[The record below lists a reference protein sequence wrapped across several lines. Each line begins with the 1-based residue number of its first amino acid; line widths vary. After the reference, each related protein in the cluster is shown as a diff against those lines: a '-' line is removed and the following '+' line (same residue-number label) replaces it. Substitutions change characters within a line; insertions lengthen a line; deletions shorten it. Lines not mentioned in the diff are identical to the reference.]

1 VAIYV
6 REITPEEEQTLKEWE
21 RSYNLVAYRRAR
33 ILHLSAEC
41 YKCPV
46 IAKFLGINVE
56 TVRECIKAFN
66 QGGIPAITPLPPSG
80 GKRVLEDDIAD
91 LVEDLIRQSPEQY
104 GLNKAVWTLHD
115 LAGVIAE
122 KADRITSISH
132 EAVRNLLERRQIIYR
147 RAKQWVRS
155 PDKAYKRKKRRRDL
169 LLAWARST
177 ADGVV
182 FWIDES
188 WFAKWPY
195 RFWAWV
201 KEKTPLRVAQRWNE
215 KVETIALFAAL
226 NDETQ
231 ETFLRWSPRPNKYET
246 VRFLKALMAHVQG
259 LGKRFVVVFWDA
271 ASWHTAHR
279 TRQWIRAYN
288 RRAKRL
294 NLPRLIVC
302 VHPSG
307 SPWLMP
313 LEPIFGW
320 TKRQALGGRV
330 FDTLAE
336 LQAVVEHHL
345 RERVPKARLR
355 RTRAAAVATLQKS
368 RSVS

>member
-1 VAIYV
+1 M
-6 REITPEEEQTLKEWE
+6 
-21 RSYNLVAYRRAR
+21 
-33 ILHLSAEC
+33 
-41 YKCPV
+41 
-46 IAKFLGINVE
+46 
-56 TVRECIKAFN
+56 
-66 QGGIPAITPLPPSG
+66 
-80 GKRVLEDDIAD
+80 
-91 LVEDLIRQSPEQY
+91 
-104 GLNKAVWTLHD
+104 WTLHG
-115 LAGVIAE
+115 LAGVIA
-122 KADRITSISH
+122 
-132 EAVRNLLERRQIIYR
+132 
-147 RAKQWVRS
+147 
-155 PDKAYKRKKRRRDL
+155 KK
-169 LLAWARST
+169 
-177 ADGVV
+177 
-182 FWIDES
+182 
-188 WFAKWPY
+188 
-195 RFWAWV
+195 
-201 KEKTPLRVAQRWNE
+201 
-215 KVETIALFAAL
+215 
-226 NDETQ
+226 DETQ

-330 FDTLAE
+330 FDSLAE
-336 LQAVVEHHL
+336 LQAVVEHHF
-345 RERVPKARLR
+345 RKRAPKARLR
-355 RTRAAAVATLQKS
+355 RTQAATAATSQKS